1 MEDTLLIDAVER
13 FIRGEMSTEEK
24 TYFEEIRKN
33 NPDIDQA
40 VVEQIFFM
48 TELDNYSASKTF
60 RHNLQE
66 TESRLI
72 QEGFIT
78 KKLTGKTKIVTLW
91 KRYKRTVAVAASIA
105 GVVSI
110 FIASLISAI
119 HTDKNPNIISLVGKL
134 NKQERKLDMQ
144 EKETQK
150 LKNTVAQIAAVSPDV
165 MKPRVESKFRATG
178 FLIDATNNF
187 IVTNAHVVNEAKHQL
202 IIENNKGDQFLAKAV
217 YVNVANDLAILKVI
231 DNDFKKLPAFPYT
244 IRRSNAE
251 LGEQVFMLGYPK
263 QEIVYGE
270 GYISAKNGYQLDT
283 IYCQLST
290 SVNEGNSG
298 SPIINKKGELLGIIT
313 SMETNAEGVVFAIKS
328 VNIYRAVEEVKKID
342 AYQNIKITTA
352 GTLKGLDR
360 ETQIRKVQDYI
371 FMIKGN

>member
-66 TESRLI
+66 TEARLI

-78 KKLTGKTKIVTLW
+78 KKLTGKSKIVTLW